1 MKMVWD
7 LETLKKLNSEA
18 DDKTEKRY
26 VVVYVGD
33 WTSSNYNPQ
42 FFKDQNLYL
51 GSAILTDNLDDAAI
65 LSKEKAE
72 KVWDCMDVKD
82 DWQIWSIRLGYV
94 LDKEYKEHLQK
105 IEKERLL
112 RMLEALD
119 IKECE

>member
-1 MKMVWD
+1 MVWD
-7 LETLKKLNSEA
+7 LETLKKLNAEA
-18 DDKTEKRY
+18 DDKTKKRY

-42 FFKDQNLYL
+42 FFKSQNLYL
-51 GSAILTDNLDDAAI
+51 GSANLTDSLDNAAL
-65 LSKEKAE
+65 LSKEEAE
-72 KVWDCMDVKD
+72 KIWGCMDVKN

-105 IEKERLL
+105 IERERLL

-119 IKECE
+119 INDAV